1 MRFLQGHAALFSLL
15 ATTAMTFPTTS
26 AFAQDV
32 TWIGGDDFWHNPFWD
47 NGGTPGASDHAIIND
62 GHVTVDLA
70 GAEALDVTVTN
81 TGILEF
87 QNQTADSLLINL
99 FDLDTSEIPELRFT
113 LGGSAGN
120 STLNVT
126 GNDNGTSTDVS
137 VTFFD
142 TSSAGTADITLS
154 NNAQLVFTNDSR
166 GGSATVSSDASDIRF
181 ENDASAENAHI
192 TSTAGSTIVFA
203 DNATADDATI
213 DLLNQGTGTPQL
225 DFYNAASAGTA
236 TVSVT
241 GNGSGT
247 YIDAT
252 VTFRDGSSA
261 GDAAITLSNS
271 AQMVFR
277 DNSTAGD
284 ATIVSTDS
292 MVGFQ
297 DDASAGSAE
306 ITNNSGSIL
315 IFALNATADGATVI
329 NNAGGVVDVYFRT
342 GGAPI
347 GIGSLSGAGNVY
359 LGAAGVALGALNQ
372 NDTIS
377 GMIGDGYSPELRA
390 ALGITGPQPTGGIL
404 EKVGTGTLTLTGNN
418 TFIGDTLISA
428 GILQLGNGG
437 TSGSLAG
444 NIENHGTLAVN
455 RSDTVT
461 YNSVISGGGAVRLIG
476 SGGVAL
482 TGDSSGFTGTTAV
495 EAGTL
500 AVNGSLGGDLD
511 IWSAAKLQGT
521 GTVGNTNISGTIAPG
536 NSIGT
541 LMVNGNITFQAGST
555 YAVEADAAGQ
565 SDKIHATGTAA
576 INGGTVSV
584 TAGAGDYQADTQ
596 YTILTAD
603 AGRNGTFATLLSDL
617 AFLDASLSYDPQNVF
632 LTLMRNNV
640 DFGSVGETPN
650 EVETGHGVQST
661 GAGNPV
667 YESVVDLSAA
677 QARAAFD
684 ALSGEIHASG
694 VSALLEDSR
703 FIRDAMNNRLL
714 ASFAPVPI
722 EVLPVLAYSEPAGG
736 GMMAPSSAD
745 NSYGV
750 WGSAFGSW
758 ASSDGDGNAAGMS
771 RNVGGFLAGIDGLVA
786 ESWKL
791 GLLTGYSRS
800 SFDVDDRQ
808 SSATSDSYHVG
819 VYGGTQWG
827 QLSLRSGAAYS
838 WNDIDADRQVVF
850 GGVNDQLT
858 SSYGAGTTQ
867 VFGELGYGM
876 TAGSLALEP
885 FVNLAYVNVHTDGF
899 VEQGGASALSVNGTS
914 NSLTFSTLGLRA
926 STDLM
931 FGDMP
936 ASVRGMIGWRHAY
949 GDVAPTLGQAFA
961 GGDVFSIAGV
971 PVTKDAAVFE
981 AGLDLEIAPNAGLG
995 LTYQGQIGKD
1005 AQDHAIK
1012 AASNVKF

>member
-1 MRFLQGHAALFSLL
+1 M
-15 ATTAMTFPTTS
+15 
-26 AFAQDV
+26 
-32 TWIGGDDFWHNPFWD
+32 
-47 NGGTPGASDHAIIND
+47 
-62 GHVTVDLA
+62 
-70 GAEALDVTVTN
+70 
-81 TGILEF
+81 
-87 QNQTADSLLINL
+87 
-99 FDLDTSEIPELRFT
+99 
-113 LGGSAGN
+113 
-120 STLNVT
+120 NVT

-154 NNAQLVFTNDSR
+154 NNAQLVFAND
-166 GGSATVSSDASDIRF
+166 GTAASATVLSNASDIRF
-181 ENDASAENAHI
+181 ENNASAGNAQI

-213 DLLNQGTGTPQL
+213 DVLNQGTGASRL
-225 DFYNAASAGTA
+225 DFDDSASAGNA
-236 TVSVT
+236 TVNVI

-247 YIDAT
+247 YIDA
-252 VTFRDGSSA
+252 FAIFDGTSSA
-261 GDAAITLSNS
+261 GTATITVSNS
-271 AQMVFR
+271 GQLAFR
-277 DNSTAGD
+277 VDSTADD
-284 ATIVSTDS
+284 ATIISTGGI
-292 MVGFQ
+292 VGFQ
-297 DDASAGSAE
+297 NNASAGSAH
-306 ITNNSGSIL
+306 ITNNAGGIVL
-315 IFALNATADGATVI
+315 FIHNATADGATIV
-329 NNAGGVVDVYFRT
+329 NNAGGVVDSYLRAGV
-342 GGAPI
+342 PVS
-347 GIGSLSGAGNVY
+347 IGSLSGAGNVY
-359 LGAAGVALGALNQ
+359 LGAAGVVLGALNQ

-404 EKVGTGTLTLTGNN
+404 EKVGTGTLTLTENN

-428 GILQLGNGG
+428 GTLQLGNGG

-444 NIENHGTLAVN
+444 NIENHGSLVVN

-482 TGDSSGFTGTTAV
+482 TGDSSGFTGTTVV

-521 GTVGNTNISGTIAPG
+521 GTVGNTNVSGTIAPG

-541 LMVNGNITFQAGST
+541 LTVNGNITFQAGST
-555 YAVEADAAGQ
+555 YAVETDAAGQ
-565 SDKIHATGTAA
+565 SDKIHATGTAT
-576 INGGTVSV
+576 INGGAVSV
-584 TAGAGDYQADTQ
+584 TAGAGDYQANTQ

-603 AGRNGTFATLLSDL
+603 AGRSGTFATLLSDL

-632 LTLMRNNV
+632 LTLMRNDV

-650 EVETGHGVQST
+650 QVETGHGAQST

-677 QARAAFD
+677 QARTAFD

-714 ASFAPVPI
+714 ASFATVPI
-722 EVLPVLAYSEPAGG
+722 EVLPALAYSEPAGG
-736 GMMAPSSAD
+736 GVVAPSYAD

-758 ASSDGDGNAAGMS
+758 ARAEGDGNAAGMS
-771 RNVGGFLAGIDGLVA
+771 RNIGGFLAGIDGLVA

-791 GLLTGYSRS
+791 GLLTGNSRS

-827 QLSLRSGAAYS
+827 QLSLRSGLAYS

-850 GGVNDQLT
+850 GGVNDQLS

-1012 AASNVKF
+1012 AAFNVKF